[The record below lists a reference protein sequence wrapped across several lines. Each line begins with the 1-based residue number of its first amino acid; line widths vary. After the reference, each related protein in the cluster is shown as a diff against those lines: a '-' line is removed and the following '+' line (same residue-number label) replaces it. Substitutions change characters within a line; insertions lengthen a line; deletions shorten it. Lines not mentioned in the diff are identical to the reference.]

1 MSSEGNEKS
10 KGLFLT
16 DDMIRSSGI
25 VTKKDLAFEIE
36 TQVTKRI
43 VKIAIWI
50 ITALVFTIF
59 GYIIGNLWILNGE
72 IRELKGKISS
82 PENIIQHIS
91 SRIELLE
98 SKNQSLVDSLQKL
111 QFINLQNEINFQ
123 KKLK

>member
-1 MSSEGNEKS
+1 MSSKQNENT

-36 TQVTKRI
+36 TQVTRRI
-43 VKIAIWI
+43 VKIASWI
-50 ITALVFTIF
+50 ITALAFTIF

-72 IRELKGKISS
+72 IRELKGKFSS
-82 PENIIQHIS
+82 PENMIQHIS
-91 SRIELLE
+91 SRIEFLE

-111 QFINLQNEINFQ
+111 QFVNLQNEVNFQ

>member
-43 VKIAIWI
+43 VKIASWI

-72 IRELKGKISS
+72 VRELKGKFSS

-91 SRIELLE
+91 GRIELLE